1 MALARWKMIRDIIC
15 NRKSGTLILQMG
27 RHYIHFVIEEANLAF
42 VSSTFPEFT
51 FSHFLIQNA
60 NMDSNVVL
68 EAESQVTDGRSLGAV
83 LVQNS
88 QLTAEEVQTLLR
100 QHWYNLS
107 HYLVQTNA
115 HAFWSNRVM
124 RQKAQMIDAD
134 LPLAHLLLRCERSSI
149 EIHTALRFLETMP
162 ERCKVADLESVEE
175 ALEGIERR
183 ILPYLRAGTTLQDIL
198 KDPELDRITCYR
210 ILFQLWLS
218 GYLQDG
224 HRKRQAQH
232 LEKSH
237 RVMERIRSL
246 PPDWIIPLA
255 IGALIGVLLA
265 PNPMPSSPPVE
276 EPPKVEKP
284 WDPPAWQSSEEDKG
298 DKRIGGDEEDGGM

>member
-27 RHYIHFVIEEANLAF
+27 RHYIHFVIEDANLAF

-60 NMDSNVVL
+60 NMDPNLVL
-68 EAESQVTDGRSLGAV
+68 EAESQVTDVRSLGAV
-83 LVQNS
+83 LAQDSRLSV
-88 QLTAEEVQTLLR
+88 EEVQALLR

-107 HYLVQTNA
+107 HYLVQTNT
-115 HAFWSNRVM
+115 HAFWSNRLM
-124 RQKAQMIDAD
+124 RQKAQMINAD

-149 EIHTALRFLETMP
+149 EIHTALRFLETIP

-224 HRKRQAQH
+224 HRKRQIKR

-237 RVMERIRSL
+237 GIMERIRSL

-255 IGALIGVLLA
+255 IGALIGVVLA
-265 PNPMPSSPPVE
+265 PNPMPISRPVE
-276 EPPKVEKP
+276 EPSKVEKP
-284 WDPPAWQSSEEDKG
+284 WDPPAWKDDKNKG
-298 DKRIGGDEEDGGM
+298 DSEIGGDKEDGGM